1 MTEPAAHMLPSD
13 LARFAR
19 SETTAFVCSVAFS
32 TPDERSVPL
41 YLAPRVPDF
50 EALNGKRMGELTP
63 EQQDD
68 ALELWL
74 REQISA
80 IGRSSHDLES
90 HVVFLLRRLDEARG
104 VKP

>member
-13 LARFAR
+13 LSRFAT
-19 SETTAFVCSVAFS
+19 SETTGMAFSVAVG

-50 EALNGKRMGELTP
+50 AALKDKRMSELTP

-68 ALELWL
+68 ALELWA
-74 REQISA
+74 REQIVWF
-80 IGRSSHDLES
+80 GPES
-90 HVVFLLRRLDEARG
+90 RKVVELLLRRLDEARG
-104 VKP
+104 VRP